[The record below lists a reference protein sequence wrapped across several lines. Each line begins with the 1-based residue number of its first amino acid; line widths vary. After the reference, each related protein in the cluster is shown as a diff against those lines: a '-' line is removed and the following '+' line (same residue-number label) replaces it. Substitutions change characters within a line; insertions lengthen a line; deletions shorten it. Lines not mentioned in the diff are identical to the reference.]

1 MQDYQPLCSRQEFK
15 HGIQAALELQ
25 ACPYDHGSDSAKAWL
40 LGFKEGF
47 RLQGLGELLLRS
59 DVLAKLSELPAPLAF
74 VLPDESYSIEELE
87 WLNAER
93 RVAQLGK

>member
-25 ACPYDHGSDSAKAWL
+25 ACPYDHGSAKAWL

-87 WLNAER
+87 WLLAER